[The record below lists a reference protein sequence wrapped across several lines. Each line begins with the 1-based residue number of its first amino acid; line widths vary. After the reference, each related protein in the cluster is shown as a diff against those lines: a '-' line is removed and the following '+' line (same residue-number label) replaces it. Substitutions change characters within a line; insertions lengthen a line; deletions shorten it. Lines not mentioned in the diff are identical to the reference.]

1 MKSCRMIVLIF
12 LTQMVMAQESL
23 PNTGMYF
30 FDLSDAPIAE
40 AISTSII
47 SRVSEEIDILGFPL
61 VNEAALIYKGGT
73 DGEISVDDFRLSSFF
88 SDIEFGDAEIIIA
101 TFFAVRGSNIF
112 IQYNIY
118 DVRTGIDIGGLVSR
132 ARTGPTLFTS
142 TNDAV
147 LALSEYL
154 QDFIKNPYEYKS
166 LAGKVEEIFL
176 TGRQEGVDVFF
187 ADQGVGTIA
196 AGELLVPFAPF
207 QIGELV
213 AMKLQKD
220 GYHEES
226 FPVVLDGPQVNI
238 ELDEL
243 SPAKR
248 FALQSFYTL
257 GLIRGAGVGLKVYL
271 VPDNTFTYLGFHI
284 HDALYNST
292 VNSDA
297 FSTNYDFSF
306 LIGQYL
312 FFPPQSLIRMSIGI
326 GIGVVK
332 TSVSPASVS
341 DYNDIY
347 INLGNP
353 TIELNFG
360 PLQIFMRGELKY
372 ALGLDNNLLGRN
384 WIFTA
389 LGIPPV
395 SFGVQVQW

>member
-1 MKSCRMIVLIF
+1 MKSCRIIVLIF
-12 LTQMVMAQESL
+12 LTQMIMAQESL

-30 FDLSDAPIAE
+30 FDLSDTPIAE
-40 AISTSII
+40 EVSTAIIA
-47 SRVSEEIDILGFPL
+47 RVSEEIDILGFPL
-61 VNEAALIYKGGT
+61 VNEPVLIYEGGT
-73 DGEISVDDFRLSSFF
+73 GGEISVDDFRLSSFF

-101 TFFAVRGSNIF
+101 TFYAVQGSNIF

-118 DVRTGIDIGGLVSR
+118 DVRTNIDIGGFVSR

-142 TNDAV
+142 TNAAA
-147 LALSEYL
+147 LALGEYL
-154 QDFIKNPYEYKS
+154 QDFIENPYEYTT
-166 LAGKVEEIFL
+166 ATGKVEEIFL
-176 TGRQEGVDVFF
+176 TGRQEGVDIFF
-187 ADQGVGTIA
+187 ADQEVGTIA

-226 FPVVLDGPQVNI
+226 FPVVLDSPKVNI
-238 ELDEL
+238 ELEEL

-257 GLIRGAGVGLKVYL
+257 GLTQGAGVGLKVYL
-271 VPDNTFTYLGFHI
+271 VPDNTFTYFGFHI
-284 HDALYNST
+284 HDSLYNIDTTPDS
-292 VNSDA
+292 

-312 FFPPQSLIRMSIGI
+312 FSPPQSVIRMSIGV
-326 GIGVVK
+326 GIGVIK
-332 TSVSPASVS
+332 TSVSDASVS